1 MDLTFELGDPQQ
13 PKGHAII
20 YFRVNTEPDKVYATY
35 AITLP
40 VKADL
45 GKYVP
50 PFLASHLGNMPL
62 ADFSAFAMPPLPEA
76 VEGYDRLERLCRMPR
91 RRPDLRRQHVLLR
104 PPPHD
109 GGRHRGRP
117 VLLRALRATVPGA
130 GVRGHHPRAGTGDAA
145 GASPRSRRPWREDR
159 AYAVNEVLFSLM
171 SEKDKLAELARLLG
185 RLRFAVEGYDNPTV
199 NEVSEEITVLARH
212 LPENFRVANLLAV
225 AKDSSQRGS
234 TLAQLYLDRCFRLS
248 EGDIST
254 VQTLDDQT
262 APLRRGHSGG
272 RICTDQKAEH
282 LAQES
287 GI

>member
-62 ADFSAFAMPPLPEA
+62 ANFSAFAMPPLPEA
-76 VEGYDRLERLCRMPR
+76 VEGYDQLERLCRMRDDDLIYADSMFSFDLPR
-91 RRPDLRRQHVLLR
+91 MMEAVTEAVQSYSELCERRFQAMGLEAITPAPELEAQ
-104 PPPHD
+104 PEP
-109 GGRHRGRP
+109 
-117 VLLRALRATVPGA
+117 ATA
-130 GVRGHHPRAGTGDAA
+130 GQE
-145 GASPRSRRPWREDR
+145 EDR

-185 RLRFAVEGYDNPTV
+185 RLRFAVEGFDAPTV
-199 NEVSEEITVLARH
+199 TEVSEEITVLARH
-212 LPENFRVANLLAV
+212 LPDNFLVPNLLAV

-248 EGDIST
+248 DGDISN
-254 VQTLDDQT
+254 VQSLDDQIRSLEEG
-262 APLRRGHSGG
+262 A
-272 RICTDQKAEH
+272 
-282 LAQES
+282 
-287 GI
+287 